1 MGDWPVPC
9 DWFANNKIE
18 ENQPVGPRV
27 EPVAAYFN
35 VNLDAGLSD
44 TDVFKAR
51 SRYGRNELAPEEATP
66 LWKLIL
72 KQFDDLLVK
81 ILLAA
86 AVADFIIALSDGEGV
101 LGALVE
107 PFVIVLILVANAT
120 VGVVTERNAEQ
131 AIEELKAYEAESA
144 TVLRSGVLQLVPSG
158 DLVPGDVVEV
168 AVGAKVPADIRL
180 TALIGSVL
188 RADQARIGPGRGSG
202 PARAAN
208 REGSILTGESH
219 TVDKQVRPVLKDN
232 PVYQDKTNMLF
243 SGTLVTS
250 GRARGVVVGTGAS
263 TAIGRIRDALA
274 SADEDQRTPLK
285 QKLDEFGTLLSKV
298 IAAIC
303 VIVWLMNI
311 RRFSDPALG
320 GWLSGALY
328 YLKIAVALAV
338 AAIPEGLPAVVT
350 TCLALGTR
358 KMAKQNAIVR
368 SLPSVETLGC
378 TTVICSD
385 KTGTLTTN
393 QMSAVG
399 CSVVQS
405 CAAGG
410 ASLMEFE
417 VTGTTYS
424 PEGMILGPSGAVL
437 QRPADSPCLLHL
449 AMASSL
455 CNDSALVYRPD
466 KGTYQRIGE
475 ATELALRVFAE
486 KVGLPAS
493 VGDHPGPLYV
503 AGSGPAAV
511 SMGAVRRELHCNTHW
526 AERFN
531 RNATLEFTRSSAV
544 YGSTATAPVLGQLH
558 YRDRKMMSVLAVGDA
573 RSVLWSKGAPE
584 SILAR
589 CSSVLANNGE
599 GVVPLTDAAR
609 AALTASV
616 KRYGR
621 RALRTLA
628 LAYKPMPSGTKTL
641 APADESGLTFLGL
654 VAMHDPPRNE
664 CSRALQLCQQA
675 GIRVVMVTGDNKAT
689 AEAVARQVGLLPRE
703 SGSAAEDDEAA
714 LQGLSYTGQ
723 EFDALSAS
731 PGGSSEQSAAV
742 SRLAVMSRVEPMHKL
757 RLVELLRSQGHVVAM
772 TGDGVNDAP
781 ALARADIGVAMGSGT
796 AVAKGAADM
805 VLADDNFATIVAAVA
820 EGRAIY
826 NNTKQFIRY
835 MISSNI
841 GEVVAIFVAALLGV
855 PEVLTPVQ
863 LLWVNLVTDGLP
875 ATALG
880 FNKPDKDIMAVRPRR
895 LDEPIVNGW
904 LFIRYLVVGMYVGL
918 VTVAGFLWWFL
929 GYQGGG
935 NLTWSQLT
943 AFQKCTEPSA
953 KAAGYTCAVFE
964 SQHPRTIAMSVL
976 VVVEMFNAL
985 NNLSENSSLLVIPP
999 WDNRW
1004 LLGAIATSMALH
1016 FFILYVGPAAA
1027 LFGVTSLNG
1036 AEWLAVLALSA
1047 PVVLLDE
1054 LMKWISRRVIR
1065 QRSAGAIVTP
1075 QLGDSRGAAGLQ
1087 EVRVGSH
1094 EGLRSAGAVSPSSGS
1109 MLQMMG
1115 LRAGVDK
1122 SH

>member
-1 MGDWPVPC
+1 M
-9 DWFANNKIE
+9 NNAHE
-18 ENQPVGPRV
+18 LEASQ
-27 EPVAAYFN
+27 VAAYFN
-35 VNLDAGLSD
+35 VNLYVGLSD

-51 SRYGRNELAPEEATP
+51 SRYGRNELSPEEATP

-131 AIEELKAYEAESA
+131 AIEELRAYEAESA

-168 AVGAKVPADIRL
+168 AVGAKVPADVRL
-180 TALIGSVL
+180 TALVGSVL
-188 RADQARIGPGRGSG
+188 RVDQ
-202 PARAAN
+202 
-208 REGSILTGESH
+208 SILTGESH
-219 TVDKQVRPVLKDN
+219 SVDKQVRPVLKDN

-274 SADEDQRTPLK
+274 EADEEQRTPLK

-311 RRFSDPALG
+311 NRFSDPALG

-410 ASLMEFE
+410 TSLMDFE

-449 AMASSL
+449 AMAASL

-466 KGTYQRIGE
+466 LGTYQRIGE

-486 KVGLPAS
+486 KVGLPAA
-493 VGDHPGPLYV
+493 VADHPGPLYV
-503 AGSGPAAV
+503 AGSAPGLAAA
-511 SMGAVRRELHCNTHW
+511 GAGSARRELHCNAHW

-531 RNATLEFTRSSAV
+531 RNATLEFT
-544 YGSTATAPVLGQLH
+544 
-558 YRDRKMMSVLAVGDA
+558 RDRKMMSVLAVGDA
-573 RSVLWSKGAPE
+573 RSVLWCKGAPE
-584 SILAR
+584 SILAH

-599 GVVPLTDAAR
+599 GVVPMTDAAR
-609 AALTASV
+609 STVTSAV
-616 KRYGR
+616 QRYGR

-628 LAYKPMPSGTKTL
+628 LAYKPMPNGTRTL
-641 APADESGLTFLGL
+641 SPSDESGLTFLGL
-654 VAMHDPPRNE
+654 VAMHDPPRTE

-689 AEAVARQVGLLPRE
+689 AEAVARQVGLLPAGGRE
-703 SGSAAEDDEAA
+703 REYDEAA
-714 LQGLSYTGQ
+714 LTGLSYTGQ
-723 EFDALSAS
+723 EFDALSSS
-731 PGGSSEQSAAV
+731 PTGPSQSDAAA
-742 SRLAVMSRVEPMHKL
+742 RLAVMSRVEPLHKL
-757 RLVELLRSQGHVVAM
+757 RLVELLRAQGHVVAM

-805 VLADDNFATIVAAVA
+805 VLADDNFASIVSAVA

-880 FNKPDKDIMAVRPRR
+880 FNKPDKDIMNVRPRR

-904 LFIRYLVVGMYVGL
+904 LFVRYLVVGMYVGL

-929 GYQGGG
+929 GFTDGGRLG
-935 NLTWSQLT
+935 WSQLT
-943 AFQKCTEPSA
+943 SFQKCSEEAA
-953 KAAGYTCAVFE
+953 KVAGYSCSVFE
-964 SQHPRTIAMSVL
+964 SPHPRTIAMSVL

-985 NNLSENSSLLVIPP
+985 NNLSENASLLVIPP

-1016 FFILYVGPAAA
+1016 CFILYVPPAAA
-1027 LFGVTSLNG
+1027 LFGVTGLSG
-1036 AEWLAVLALSA
+1036 QEWVAVLLLSA

-1054 LMKWISRRVIR
+1054 AMKWISRSGLIR
-1065 QRSAGAIVTP
+1065 PPRAGTSAPGQGP
-1075 QLGDSRGAAGLQ
+1075 QGDAGLK
-1087 EVRVGSH
+1087 EVLLGSDAVP
-1094 EGLRSAGAVSPSSGS
+1094 AGHRGSGSLSPSSS
-1109 MLQMMG
+1109 SVLQMIG
-1115 LRAGVDK
+1115 LRGGVDK

>member
-1 MGDWPVPC
+1 M
-9 DWFANNKIE
+9 NNAHE
-18 ENQPVGPRV
+18 V
-27 EPVAAYFN
+27 EATQVAAYFN
-35 VNLDAGLSD
+35 VDPEVGLSD

-66 LWKLIL
+66 LWRLIL

-86 AVADFIIALSDGEGV
+86 AVTDFVIALSDGEGV

-107 PFVIVLILVANAT
+107 PFVIALILVANAT
-120 VGVVTERNAEQ
+120 VGVVTERNAEK

-144 TVLRSGVLQLVPSG
+144 TVLRSGQLQLVPSG

-168 AVGAKVPADIRL
+168 SVGNKVPADVRL
-180 TALIGSVL
+180 CILLSNVM
-188 RADQARIGPGRGSG
+188 RVDQ
-202 PARAAN
+202 
-208 REGSILTGESH
+208 SILTGESH
-219 TVDKQVRPVLKDN
+219 TVDKQVRPVLKEK

-250 GRARGVVVGTGAS
+250 GRARGIVVGTGAS
-263 TAIGRIRDALA
+263 TAIGQIRDALA
-274 SADEDQRTPLK
+274 LAGRGGNGDEENRTPLK

-298 IAAIC
+298 IAGIC
-303 VIVWLMNI
+303 VLVWVINI

-328 YLKIAVALAV
+328 YLKTAVALAV

-393 QMSAVG
+393 MMSAVG
-399 CSVVQS
+399 CAVVQS
-405 CAAGG
+405 AAAGG

-417 VTGTTYS
+417 ITGTTYS

-449 AMASSL
+449 AMAASL

-493 VGDHPGPLYV
+493 VGDHHGPLYV
-503 AGSGPAAV
+503 SSNSAAAGL
-511 SMGAVRRELHCNTHW
+511 GAGRSREMHCNAHW

-531 RNATLEFTRSSAV
+531 RNATLEFTR
-544 YGSTATAPVLGQLH
+544 
-558 YRDRKMMSVLAVGDA
+558 DRKMMSVMAVGDA
-573 RSVLWSKGAPE
+573 RSVMWSKGAPE
-584 SILAR
+584 SIIARCSSGAPESIIARCSSGAPESIIARCSSGAPESIIAR

-599 GVVPLTDAAR
+599 GVVPLTESAR
-609 AALTASV
+609 QQIMQAV
-616 KRYGR
+616 QRYGR

-628 LAYKPMPSGTKTL
+628 LAYKPL
-641 APADESGLTFLGL
+641 PASSKALVAEDEADLVFLGL
-654 VAMHDPPRNE
+654 VTMHDPPRPE
-664 CSRALQLCQQA
+664 CHKALQLCQQA

-689 AEAVARQVGLLPRE
+689 AEAVAREVGMLPR
-703 SGSAAEDDEAA
+703 GADNEDA
-714 LQGLSYTGQ
+714 LAGVSYTGT
-723 EFDALSAS
+723 EFDALA
-731 PGGSSEQSAAV
+731 SSEARSTAAESLV
-742 SRLAVMSRVEPMHKL
+742 VLARVEPLHKL
-757 RLVELLRSQGHVVAM
+757 RLVELLRAQGHVVAM

-805 VLADDNFATIVAAVA
+805 VLADDNFATIVSAVA

-880 FNKPDKDIMAVRPRR
+880 FNRPDKDIMSRCPRR

-904 LFIRYLVVGMYVGL
+904 LFVRYLVVGLYVGL
-918 VTVAGFLWWFL
+918 ATVAGFLWWYL
-929 GYQGGG
+929 MYGEGGG
-935 NLTWSQLT
+935 LTWSQLSS
-943 AFQKCTEPSA
+943 FQLCKEPA
-953 KAAGYTCAVFE
+953 AQAAGYSCSVFE
-964 SQHPRTIAMSVL
+964 NRHPRTIAMSVL

-985 NNLSENSSLLVIPP
+985 NNLSEDASLLTIPP

-1004 LLGAIATSMALH
+1004 LLGAIATSLALH
-1016 FFILYVGPAAA
+1016 GLILYAPPAAL
-1027 LFGVTSLNG
+1027 LFGVTGLSG
-1036 AEWLAVLALSA
+1036 AEWMAVLWLSA
-1047 PVVLLDE
+1047 PVILVDE
-1054 LMKWISRRVIR
+1054 LMKHLSRTVIR
-1065 QRSAGAIVTP
+1065 ARQQRRQGGMQLTEVLVGDKAG
-1075 QLGDSRGAAGLQ
+1075 GAHH
-1087 EVRVGSH
+1087 SD
-1094 EGLRSAGAVSPSSGS
+1094 GAHASGS
-1109 MLQMMG
+1109 GSSMMERIG

>member
-1 MGDWPVPC
+1 M
-9 DWFANNKIE
+9 NNAHE
-18 ENQPVGPRV
+18 V
-27 EPVAAYFN
+27 EATQVAAYFN
-35 VNLDAGLSD
+35 VDLNVGLSD

-86 AVADFIIALSDGEGV
+86 AVADFVIAMSDGEGV

-144 TVLRSGVLQLVPSG
+144 TVLRSGQLQLVPSG
-158 DLVPGDVVEV
+158 DLVPGDLVEV
-168 AVGAKVPADIRL
+168 AVGGKVPADVRIS
-180 TALIGSVL
+180 TIMGNVL
-188 RADQARIGPGRGSG
+188 RVDQ
-202 PARAAN
+202 
-208 REGSILTGESH
+208 SILTGESH
-219 TVDKQVRPVLKDN
+219 SIEKQVEPVCG
-232 PVYQDKTNMLF
+232 PGAVYQDKTNMLF

-250 GRARGVVVGTGAS
+250 GRARGVVVGTGAA

-274 SADEDQRTPLK
+274 AANAESEEAAQRTPLK

-328 YLKIAVALAV
+328 YLKTAVALAV

-393 QMSAVG
+393 QMSVVG
-399 CSVVQS
+399 CAVVQS
-405 CAAGG
+405 GAPGAGG
-410 ASLMEFE
+410 ASLAEFE

-449 AMASSL
+449 AMAAAL

-486 KVGLPAS
+486 KVGLPPS
-493 VGDHPGPLYV
+493 VADHPGPLYV
-503 AGSGPAAV
+503 APGAAAAAV
-511 SMGAVRRELHCNTHW
+511 SGGAGAGGVVGRRELHCNAHW
-526 AERFN
+526 MERFN
-531 RNATLEFTRSSAV
+531 RNASLEFT
-544 YGSTATAPVLGQLH
+544 
-558 YRDRKMMSVLAVGDA
+558 RDRKMMSVMAVGDA
-573 RSVLWSKGAPE
+573 RCIMWSKGAPE
-584 SILAR
+584 SILPR
-589 CSSVLANNGE
+589 CTSVLANNGE
-599 GVVPLTDAAR
+599 GVVPLSDAAR
-609 AALTASV
+609 AQLATAVQRFGS
-616 KRYGR
+616 RT
-621 RALRTLA
+621 LRTLA
-628 LAYKPMPSGTKTL
+628 LAYKPLPAGTKTL
-641 APADESGLTFLGL
+641 SPSDESGLTFLGL
-654 VAMHDPPRNE
+654 VAMHDPPRPE
-664 CSRALQLCQQA
+664 CARALQMCKQA

-689 AEAVARQVGLLPRE
+689 ADAVARQVGLMAPRE
-703 SGSAAEDDEAA
+703 GAGGAGEESEEGLEGQ
-714 LQGLSYTGQ
+714 LGLSYTGKEGQ
-723 EFDALSAS
+723 LGLSYTGAEFDSLPS
-731 PGGSSEQSAAV
+731 PSSRSLAV
-742 SRLAVMSRVEPMHKL
+742 ERLAVLSRVEPLHKL
-757 RLVELLRSQGHVVAM
+757 RLVELLRERGHVVAM

-880 FNKPDKDIMAVRPRR
+880 FNRPDKDIMSVRPRR

-904 LFIRYLVVGMYVGL
+904 LFIRYLVVGLYVGL
-918 VTVAGFLWWFL
+918 VTVGGFLWWFL
-929 GYQGGG
+929 AFPAGGQLSWG
-935 NLTWSQLT
+935 QLT
-943 AFQKCTEPSA
+943 AFQKCSETA
-953 KAAGYTCAVFE
+953 AQAAGYSCSVFE
-964 SQHPRTIAMSVL
+964 SRHPRTIAMSVL

-985 NNLSENSSLLVIPP
+985 NNLSENASLLVIPP

-1004 LLGAIATSMALH
+1004 LLGAIATSLSLH
-1016 FFILYVGPAAA
+1016 AAILYLPPAAA
-1027 LFGVTSLNG
+1027 LFGVTGLSG
-1036 AEWLAVLALSA
+1036 AEWWTVIWLSA

-1054 LMKWISRRVIR
+1054 VMKWISRR
-1065 QRSAGAIVTP
+1065 
-1075 QLGDSRGAAGLQ
+1075 
-1087 EVRVGSH
+1087 
-1094 EGLRSAGAVSPSSGS
+1094 
-1109 MLQMMG
+1109 
-1115 LRAGVDK
+1115 
-1122 SH
+1122 

>member
-1 MGDWPVPC
+1 M
-9 DWFANNKIE
+9 NNAHE
-18 ENQPVGPRV
+18 V
-27 EPVAAYFN
+27 EVSQVAAYFN
-35 VNLDAGLSD
+35 VDLDKGLSD

-51 SRYGRNELAPEEATP
+51 TRYGRNELAPEEATP

-86 AVADFIIALSDGEGV
+86 AVADFIIAMSDGEGV

-107 PFVIVLILVANAT
+107 PFVIILILIANAT

-131 AIEELKAYEAESA
+131 AIEELKAYEAENA
-144 TVLRSGVLQLVPSG
+144 TVLRNGVLQLVPAG

-168 AVGAKVPADIRL
+168 AVGAKVPADTRL
-180 TALIGSVL
+180 AGLLGNVL
-188 RADQARIGPGRGSG
+188 RVDQ
-202 PARAAN
+202 
-208 REGSILTGESH
+208 SILTGESH
-219 TVDKQVRPVLKDN
+219 SVDKQVRPVLKDN

-250 GRARGVVVGTGAS
+250 GRGRGIVTGTGAA
-263 TAIGRIRDALA
+263 TAIGRIRDALSA
-274 SADEDQRTPLK
+274 SDGADEKTPLK
-285 QKLDEFGTLLSKV
+285 QKLDEFGELLSKV
-298 IAAIC
+298 IAGIC

-311 RRFSDPALG
+311 NRFKDPALG

-399 CSVVQS
+399 CAVVQS

-410 ASLMEFE
+410 SSLMEFSI
-417 VTGTTYS
+417 TGTTYS
-424 PEGMILGPSGAVL
+424 PDGMILGPSGAVL

-449 AMASSL
+449 AMGAAL

-493 VGDHPGPLYV
+493 VADHPHVYVPAGSAAAAGLGGGPLSGGRGGGGG
-503 AGSGPAAV
+503 AGGGGA
-511 SMGAVRRELHCNTHW
+511 GAVGGRGGLTCNAHW

-531 RNATLEFTRSSAV
+531 RNATLEFTR
-544 YGSTATAPVLGQLH
+544 
-558 YRDRKMMSVLAVGDA
+558 DRKMMSVMVVGDA
-573 RSVLWSKGAPE
+573 RSIMWSKGAPE

-589 CSSVLANNGE
+589 CTSVLANNGE
-599 GVVPLTDAAR
+599 GVVPLTEPAR
-609 AALTASV
+609 ASLASAT
-616 KRYGR
+616 R
-621 RALRTLA
+621 RFGHRSLRTLA
-628 LAYKPMPSGTKTL
+628 LAYRPLPPGTK
-641 APADESGLTFLGL
+641 AISPSDEAGLTFLGL
-654 VAMHDPPRNE
+654 VAMHDPPRPE
-664 CSRALQLCQQA
+664 AARALELCRQA
-675 GIRVVMVTGDNKAT
+675 GIRVVMVTGDNKST
-689 AEAVARQVGLLPRE
+689 AEAVARQVGMLPPLSRGGGTTA
-703 SGSAAEDDEAA
+703 SSYGHQNQNPYDDADADADEAA
-714 LQGLSYTGQ
+714 LRGLSYTGQ
-723 EFDALSAS
+723 EFDALA
-731 PGGSSEQSAAV
+731 GGGGGFSSDEQAAAV
-742 SRLAVMSRVEPMHKL
+742 DNVVVLSRVEPMHKL
-757 RLVELLRSQGHVVAM
+757 RLVEQLRARGHVVAM

-781 ALARADIGVAMGSGT
+781 ALSRADIGVAMGSGT
-796 AVAKGAADM
+796 AVAKGASDM
-805 VLADDNFATIVAAVA
+805 VLADDNFATIVSAVA

-880 FNKPDKDIMAVRPRR
+880 FNRPDKDIMNVRPRR

-904 LFIRYLVVGMYVGL
+904 LFVRYLVVGLYVGL
-918 VTVAGFLWWFL
+918 ATVAGFLWWFL
-929 GYQGGG
+929 AHDAGGG
-935 NLTWSQLT
+935 LTWGQLT
-943 AFQKCTEPSA
+943 NFQKCTEASA
-953 KAAGYTCAVFE
+953 KAAGYSCAVFE
-964 SQHPRTIAMSVL
+964 SLHPRTIAMSVL

-985 NNLSENSSLLVIPP
+985 NNLSEDASLLTIPP

-1004 LLGAIATSMALH
+1004 LLGAIATSLGLHAL
-1016 FFILYVGPAAA
+1016 ILYAPPAAA
-1027 LFGVTSLNG
+1027 LFGVTGLSG
-1036 AEWLAVLALSA
+1036 AEWAAVVWLSA
-1047 PVVLLDE
+1047 PVILLDE
-1054 LMKWISRRVIR
+1054 VMKALSRNVIR
-1065 QRSAGAIVTP
+1065 PRLQRQQARNGGGGGSGRSGGAGSGSGLKEVLIGGGGGKEGGGSGGT
-1075 QLGDSRGAAGLQ
+1075 GDSVL
-1087 EVRVGSH
+1087 SMI
-1094 EGLRSAGAVSPSSGS
+1094 GLRS
-1109 MLQMMG
+1109 
-1115 LRAGVDK
+1115 VDK

>member
-1 MGDWPVPC
+1 M
-9 DWFANNKIE
+9 NNAHE
-18 ENQPVGPRV
+18 LEASQ
-27 EPVAAYFN
+27 VAAYFN
-35 VNLDAGLSD
+35 VNLDVGLSD

-51 SRYGRNELAPEEATP
+51 SRYGRNELAAEEATP

-86 AVADFIIALSDGEGV
+86 AVADFIIAMSDGEGV

-107 PFVIVLILVANAT
+107 PFVIVLILIANAT

-168 AVGAKVPADIRL
+168 AVGAKVPADVRL
-180 TALIGSVL
+180 TALLGSVL
-188 RADQARIGPGRGSG
+188 RVDQ
-202 PARAAN
+202 
-208 REGSILTGESH
+208 SILTGESH
-219 TVDKQVRPVLKDN
+219 SVDKQVRPVLKDN

-250 GRARGVVVGTGAS
+250 GRARGVVVGTGSS

-274 SADEDQRTPLK
+274 EADEDQRTPLK

-311 RRFSDPALG
+311 NRFSDPALG

-393 QMSAVG
+393 QMSAVA

-410 ASLMEFE
+410 TSLMDFE

-437 QRPADSPCLLHL
+437 QRPPDSPCLLHM
-449 AMASSL
+449 AMAASL

-475 ATELALRVFAE
+475 ATELALRVFTE

-493 VGDHPGPLYV
+493 VAEHPGPLYIS
-503 AGSGPAAV
+503 GSGSMAG
-511 SMGAVRRELHCNTHW
+511 SMGAARRELHCNAHW

-531 RNATLEFTRSSAV
+531 RNATLEFT
-544 YGSTATAPVLGQLH
+544 
-558 YRDRKMMSVLAVGDA
+558 RDRKMMSVLAVGDA
-573 RSVLWSKGAPE
+573 RSVMWSKGAPE
-584 SILAR
+584 SVLSR
-589 CSSVLANNGE
+589 CTSVLANNGE
-599 GVVPLTDAAR
+599 GVVPLTDAAH
-609 AALTASV
+609 AAVMDAV
-616 KRYGR
+616 QRYGR
-621 RALRTLA
+621 RSLRTLA
-628 LAYKPMPSGTKTL
+628 LAYKPMPTGAKTL
-641 APADESGLTFLGL
+641 SPGDEHGLTFLGL
-654 VAMHDPPRNE
+654 VAMHDPPRAE

-675 GIRVVMVTGDNKAT
+675 GIRVVMVTGDNKST
-689 AEAVARQVGLLPRE
+689 AEAVARQVGLLSRD
-703 SGSAAEDDEAA
+703 AVATYDDEEAIM
-714 LQGLSYTGQ
+714 QGLSYTGQ
-723 EFDALSAS
+723 EFDALAAS
-731 PGGSSEQSAAV
+731 PGEQSAAV

-757 RLVELLRSQGHVVAM
+757 RLVELLKAQGHVVAM

-805 VLADDNFATIVAAVA
+805 VLADDNFATIVAAVS

-880 FNKPDKDIMAVRPRR
+880 FNKPDKDIMSVRPRR

-904 LFIRYLVVGMYVGL
+904 LFIRYLVVGMYVGI

-929 GYQGGG
+929 GYTGGG
-935 NLTWSQLT
+935 RLSWGQLT
-943 AFQKCTEPSA
+943 SFQKCTEASA
-953 KAAGYTCAVFE
+953 KAAGYSCAVFE
-964 SQHPRTIAMSVL
+964 SPHPRTIAMSVL

-985 NNLSENSSLLVIPP
+985 NNLSEDASLLVIPP

-1016 FFILYVGPAAA
+1016 FFILHVPPAAA
-1027 LFGVTSLNG
+1027 LFGVSALSSR
-1036 AEWLAVLALSA
+1036 EWLAVLVLSA

-1054 LMKWISRRVIR
+1054 VMKWISRSVIR
-1065 QRSAGAIVTP
+1065 PR
-1075 QLGDSRGAAGLQ
+1075 LAAAQAHGHQGGVSGGVAALK
-1087 EVRVGSH
+1087 EVRVGASH
-1094 EGLRSAGAVSPSSGS
+1094 EGIRGMGGAAVSPSSS
-1109 MLQMMG
+1109 VLQMIG
-1115 LRAGVDK
+1115 LRGGVDK